1 MVVIRLSRR
10 GAKNRPFYS
19 VMVADHRMPR
29 DGRFIEQVGTYD
41 PRAEKAPINLKL
53 DRIEHWQNVG
63 AKPSETVMDLIKKF
77 RALQPVSPA

>member
-10 GAKNRPFYS
+10 GSINRPFYG
-19 VMVADHRMPR
+19 VMVADSRMPR

-53 DRIEHWQNVG
+53 DRIEHWQKTG
-63 AKPSETVMDLIKKF
+63 ARLSETVSDLVKRF
-77 RALQPVSPA
+77 RAISH

>member
-10 GAKNRPFYS
+10 GAKNRPFYG

-41 PRAEKAPINLKL
+41 PRTDKAPINLKL
-53 DRIEHWQNVG
+53 DRIEHWQKMG
-63 AKPSETVMDLIKKF
+63 AKPSETVGHLIKRF
-77 RALQPVSPA
+77 RAAQPTVAA

>member
-29 DGRFIEQVGTYD
+29 DGRFIEEVGTYD
-41 PRAEKAPINLKL
+41 PRADQAPINLKL
-53 DRIEHWQNVG
+53 DRIEHWQSKG
-63 AKPSETVMDLIKKF
+63 AKPSETVAQLIKRF
-77 RALQPVSPA
+77 RAILPKAVA